1 MADPITAALLKE
13 SGAAQVAQPA
23 QVAAPQQAAN
33 DPITASLLAEAKT
46 EPSKSVPDSEGAL
59 PSDRN
64 LGKTHSL
71 MERVQ
76 GAGEAAL
83 ALGTGIVAAPVGAAA
98 GLVRGLTG
106 GKYGTAEGG
115 REASA
120 RAAEI
125 AASLTFQ
132 PRTETGQ
139 ETLDTLGKIAG
150 ATKLAGLGPTEA
162 ITLGGLSAG
171 PRAAARAAPAAERA
185 AQAMPGKL
193 ASVGASGV
201 APGEQARA
209 LVVNASPELRAAVE
223 NVAPKLDARGLQTV
237 ERHAQAD
244 TLPVPIKLTAGQ
256 ATQDVNLLS
265 QEQNA
270 RAAKPQIAARLNEQN
285 VQLTENVNAIRE
297 RAAPDVYATSRPELG
312 EALIDAYKAKD
323 AALNKDISAKYQALR
338 DANGGA
344 FPLDAKAFVSSAD
357 AALHKGLLYDHL
369 PPTIRAT
376 LDRLKTGGK
385 APGAAWGEM
394 TFENFEALR
403 TNLARIQ
410 RSQTADGNAKAAA
423 GVVRDAMEAMPLPPE
438 AAHLKPLADAAR
450 SAAKERFALI
460 EADPAYKAV
469 TRGKSSADKFVDKYV
484 IGADTKNVETMKTN
498 LAHDPVAQQTMSAG
512 AMQRL
517 KESAGILD
525 NQGNFS
531 QAGYN
536 KALESLRP
544 KLGILFSPED
554 RTAVENLGSVARY
567 VKGQPTGSFVNTSNT
582 AVTLMGEAAKQG
594 VAGAANVAAG
604 GVPIGTWA
612 RKGLGYVAEQ
622 RELARSLKP
631 GAGITLKEITK

>member
-1 MADPITAALLKE
+1 MADPVTAALLQE
-13 SGAAQVAQPA
+13 SGAAKASPQPA
-23 QVAAPQQAAN
+23 PVAAPQQAAN

-76 GAGEAAL
+76 GAGEVAL

-150 ATKLAGLGPTEA
+150 ATKLAGLGPSEA
-162 ITLGGLSAG
+162 ITLGGLAAG
-171 PRAAARAAPAAERA
+171 PRAAARAAPAEQA
-185 AQAMPGKL
+185 ARAMPGKM

-201 APGEQARA
+201 APAEQART
-209 LVVNASPELRAAVE
+209 LVANASPELRSAVE
-223 NVAPKLDARGLQTV
+223 KVAPKLDARGLQTV

-285 VQLTENVNAIRE
+285 AQLTENVNAIRE

-323 AALNKDISAKYQALR
+323 AALNKDISAKYRALR

-423 GVVRDAMEAMPLPPE
+423 GVVRDAMEAMPLPTE

-450 SAAKERFALI
+450 AAAKERFDLI
-460 EADPAYKAV
+460 KADPAYKAV
-469 TRGKSSADKFVDKYV
+469 TRGNSSADKFVEKYV

-582 AVTLMGEAAKQG
+582 AVALMGEAAKQG